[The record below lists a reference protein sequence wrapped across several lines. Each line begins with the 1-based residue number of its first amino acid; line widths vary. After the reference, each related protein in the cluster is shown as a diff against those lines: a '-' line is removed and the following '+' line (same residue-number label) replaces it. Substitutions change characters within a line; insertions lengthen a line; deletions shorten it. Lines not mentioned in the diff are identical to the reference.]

1 MSRHLADR
9 PRLEDAGARL
19 ARFLRLDRAGAPHGG
34 PHPAARAL
42 HVRRPALPAEG
53 RLRPFL
59 RILRGRPT

>member
-9 PRLEDAGARL
+9 PRLDGAAARL
-19 ARFLRLDRAGAPHGG
+19 ARFLRLERTGG

-53 RLRPFL
+53 RLKPFL
-59 RILRGRPT
+59 RILRGRPD